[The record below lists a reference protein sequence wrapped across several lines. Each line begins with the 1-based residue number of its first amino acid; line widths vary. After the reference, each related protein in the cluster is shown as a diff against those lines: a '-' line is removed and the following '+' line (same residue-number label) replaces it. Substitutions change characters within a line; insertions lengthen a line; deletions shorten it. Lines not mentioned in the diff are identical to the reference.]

1 MFDVIVIG
9 IGGHGS
15 SSIYHLAKSG
25 LNVLGIE
32 QFEQI
37 HENGSSHGL
46 SRIISLTTRVHTAY
60 VPLIRR
66 SFELW
71 RELEK
76 EYNNQILYMTG
87 CIYIGSQD
95 SPIFKDCVKIAIEHN
110 LEHKI
115 MDASEIMNNFPG
127 FNLPSNFYG
136 IFTKE
141 GGFIIPEESIKAH
154 TNLALNY
161 GATINYNEKVLSWTD
176 KESYIEVIS
185 DKNIYQCKKLV
196 ITAGAWN
203 SEMFNIPN
211 SLLSVQRQVV
221 GWFPSD
227 DKNIFKKENFPVW
240 ILDGGINEGY
250 GFPEY
255 GFDGLKI
262 GIFNDSNENV
272 DPDTY
277 SKNINSEDIKLLTE
291 FTKFFSK
298 TNKGTNFNT
307 CLFTNTPD
315 GHWIL
320 DKHPDSKNCI
330 IVSCCSGHG
339 FKFAPIIGE
348 IVTELCQNGSSN
360 YNTELFK
367 ISRFK

>member
-110 LEHKI
+110 LEHEI

-127 FNLPSNFYG
+127 FNLPSDFYG

-141 GGFIIPEESIKAH
+141 GGFVIPEESIKAH
-154 TNLALNY
+154 TNLSLNY
-161 GATINYNEKVLSWTD
+161 GATLNYNEKVLSWED
-176 KESYIEVIS
+176 KESHIEVIS

-203 SEMFNIPN
+203 SEMFDIPN

-240 ILDGGINEGY
+240 ILDGGKNEGY

-255 GFDGLKI
+255 GFDGMKF
-262 GIFNDSNENV
+262 GIFNDTDENV

-277 SKNINSEDIKLLTE
+277 SKDINSEDIKLLTE

-320 DKHPDSKNCI
+320 DKHPDSENCI

-339 FKFAPIIGE
+339 FKFTPIIGE

-360 YNTELFK
+360 YNIELFK
-367 ISRFK
+367 ISRFN